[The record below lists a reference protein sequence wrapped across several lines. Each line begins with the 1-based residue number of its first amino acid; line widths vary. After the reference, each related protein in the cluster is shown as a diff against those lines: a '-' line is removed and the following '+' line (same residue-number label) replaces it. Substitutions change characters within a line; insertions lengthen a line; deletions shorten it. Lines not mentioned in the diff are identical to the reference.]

1 MMWEV
6 QRKQMIKIKQICIDS
21 FKLLS
26 NTELNLEGR
35 AGIVSL
41 QGINLDNPNFS
52 GNSVGKSTLVNVIL
66 QGLFMKNIQGDSIER
81 LSNAY
86 TKEKPSIT
94 ITLEKEGVEYTIVNN
109 YKDGIC
115 KVYKEGVLLDFVRKK
130 DIKDEIEEIL
140 GISYFIFSQ
149 LIYISPNNPSL
160 FSSVSNE
167 AQNKFIQSL
176 LNIEFIQDIN
186 KKSSADLKS
195 FRGEVMLKVKELNLL
210 QQQVESLTKQ
220 INLVPVF
227 EDIDYSEEIN
237 SMAADISRKEDY
249 QIILKKNYD
258 KAKKELEAE
267 NKREIEIKSEIKHLE
282 IALSKELDLI
292 AKGNCSTCGQSTTKL
307 TIKTDKSLLKNLKES
322 HTESFEKVLAKK
334 AELRTIEDELA
345 DVSSEITIA
354 RNTLNGLKHKKEEQ
368 IKAEKHISLKTSLE
382 EQRTEAITNLI
393 EAQSKLSQLE
403 DKVYILELIT
413 QCTSSKGFIKERIS
427 LFLQLFNQELQ
438 ELGKDLLGSNYLIE
452 ITKNKTLGYE
462 LTVND
467 GEIVL
472 NYSSLSSGYKSRLDL
487 VIALALN
494 SAIKLLTGIE
504 INVLFLDEILSA
516 VDSVG
521 IESISKLLNKIK
533 HKFPDK
539 LIFIV
544 SHNQVIKNVDNTLT
558 ITRQNDASKLKWD
571 SD

>member
-1 MMWEV
+1 
-6 QRKQMIKIKQICIDS
+6 
-21 FKLLS
+21 
-26 NTELNLEGR
+26 
-35 AGIVSL
+35 
-41 QGINLDNPNFS
+41 
-52 GNSVGKSTLVNVIL
+52 
-66 QGLFMKNIQGDSIER
+66 MKNIQGDSIER

-86 TKEKPSIT
+86 TKEKPSMT

-115 KVYKEGVLLDFVRKK
+115 KVYKEGVVLDFVRKK

-160 FSSVSNE
+160 FSSVSND

-195 FRGEVMLKVKELNLL
+195 FRGEVTLKVKELNLL

-258 KAKKELEAE
+258 KAKKELEVE

-292 AKGNCSTCGQSTTKL
+292 VKGNCPTCGQSTVKL
-307 TIKTDKSLLKNLKES
+307 STKTDKSLLKNLKES
-322 HTESFEKVLAKK
+322 HTETFEKVLAKK

-345 DVSSEITIA
+345 EVSSEITVA
-354 RNTLNGLKHKKEEQ
+354 RNTLNGLKYKKEEQ
-368 IKAEKHISLKTSLE
+368 VKAEKHISLKTSLE

-494 SAIKLLTGIE
+494 SAIKLLTGID
-504 INVLFLDEILSA
+504 INILFLDEILSA

-521 IESISKLLNKIK
+521 IDSISKLLNKVK
-533 HKFPDK
+533 HRFPDK
-539 LIFIV
+539 IIFVV
-544 SHNQVIKNVDNTLT
+544 SHNQILKEVSDTLT
-558 ITRQNDASKLKWD
+558 VTRQNDCSKLKWETE
-571 SD
+571 

>member
-1 MMWEV
+1 
-6 QRKQMIKIKQICIDS
+6 MIKIKQIGIDS

-160 FSSVSNE
+160 FSSVSND

-195 FRGEVMLKVKELNLL
+195 FRGEVTLKVKELNLL

-258 KAKKELEAE
+258 KVKKELEAE

-282 IALSKELDLI
+282 IALSKKLDLI
-292 AKGNCSTCGQSTTKL
+292 AKGDCPTCGQSTTKL
-307 TIKTDKSLLKNLKES
+307 STKTDKSLLKNLKES

-334 AELRTIEDELA
+334 AELRTIEEELA
-345 DVSSEITIA
+345 EVSSEITIA

-438 ELGKDLLGSNYLIE
+438 ELGKELLGSNYLIE

-494 SAIKLLTGIE
+494 SAIKLLTGMS

-533 HKFPDK
+533 HRFPEK
-539 LIFIV
+539 IIFVV
-544 SHNQVIKNVDNTLT
+544 SHNQILKEVSDTLT

>member
-1 MMWEV
+1 
-6 QRKQMIKIKQICIDS
+6 MIKIKQICIDI
-21 FKLLS
+21 FKLLR
-26 NTELNLEGR
+26 NTELNLEGK

-160 FSSVSNE
+160 FSSVSND

-195 FRGEVMLKVKELNLL
+195 FRGEVTLKVKELNLL

-292 AKGNCSTCGQSTTKL
+292 AKGNCPTCGQSTVKL
-307 TIKTDKSLLKNLKES
+307 STKTDKSLLKNLKES

-345 DVSSEITIA
+345 EVSSEITIA

-368 IKAEKHISLKTSLE
+368 VKAEKHISLKTSLE

-516 VDSVG
+516 VDAVG

-533 HKFPDK
+533 YKFPDK

-544 SHNQVIKNVDNTLT
+544 SHNQILKEVSDTLT

>member
-1 MMWEV
+1 
-6 QRKQMIKIKQICIDS
+6 MIKIKQICIDS

-160 FSSVSNE
+160 FSSVSND

-195 FRGEVMLKVKELNLL
+195 FRGEVTLKVKELNLL

-258 KAKKELEAE
+258 KAKKELEVE

-292 AKGNCSTCGQSTTKL
+292 AKGNCPTCGQSTVKL
-307 TIKTDKSLLKNLKES
+307 STKTDKSLLKNLKES

-345 DVSSEITIA
+345 EVSSEITIA

-368 IKAEKHISLKTSLE
+368 VKAEKHISLKTSLE

-462 LTVND
+462 LTIFD
-467 GEIVL
+467 GEITL
-472 NYSSLSSGYKSRLDL
+472 NYNSLSSGYRSRCDII
-487 VIALALN
+487 IALALN
-494 SAIKLLTGIE
+494 SAIKLLTGID
-504 INVLFLDEILSA
+504 INILFLDEILSA
-516 VDSVG
+516 VDAQG

-533 HKFPDK
+533 HRFPEK
-539 LIFIV
+539 IIFVV
-544 SHNQVIKNVDNTLT
+544 SHNQILKEVSDTLT
-558 ITRQNDASKLKWD
+558 ITRQNDASKLKWE

>member
-1 MMWEV
+1 
-6 QRKQMIKIKQICIDS
+6 MIKIIQISIDS

-160 FSSVSNE
+160 FSSVSND

-195 FRGEVMLKVKELNLL
+195 FRGEVTLKVKELNLL

-292 AKGNCSTCGQSTTKL
+292 AKGDCPTCGQSTTKL
-307 TIKTDKSLLKNLKES
+307 STKTDKSLLKNLKES

-345 DVSSEITIA
+345 EVSSEITIA

-368 IKAEKHISLKTSLE
+368 LKAEKHISIKNSLE
-382 EQRTEAITNLI
+382 EQRTLAITNLI
-393 EAQSKLSQLE
+393 EAQSSLTLLE

-438 ELGKDLLGSNYLIE
+438 ELGKELLGSNYLIE

-494 SAIKLLTGIE
+494 SAIKLLTGID

-521 IESISKLLNKIK
+521 IESINKLLNKIK
-533 HKFPDK
+533 HRFPEK
-539 LIFIV
+539 IIFVV
-544 SHNQVIKNVDNTLT
+544 SHNQILKEVSDTLT
-558 ITRQNDASKLKWD
+558 ITRQNDASKLKWE

>member
-1 MMWEV
+1 
-6 QRKQMIKIKQICIDS
+6 MIKIIQISIDS

-160 FSSVSNE
+160 FSSVSND

-195 FRGEVMLKVKELNLL
+195 FRGEVTLKVKELNLL

-292 AKGNCSTCGQSTTKL
+292 AKGDCPTCGQSTTKL
-307 TIKTDKSLLKNLKES
+307 STKTDKSLLKNLKES
-322 HTESFEKVLAKK
+322 HTESFEKVLTKK

-345 DVSSEITIA
+345 EVSSEITIA

-368 IKAEKHISLKTSLE
+368 LKAEKHISIKNSLE
-382 EQRTEAITNLI
+382 EQRTLAITNLI
-393 EAQSKLSQLE
+393 EAQSSLTLLE

-438 ELGKDLLGSNYLIE
+438 ELGKELLGSNYLIE

-494 SAIKLLTGIE
+494 SAIKLLTGID
-504 INVLFLDEILSA
+504 INILFLDEILST

-533 HKFPDK
+533 HRFPEK
-539 LIFIV
+539 IIFVV
-544 SHNQVIKNVDNTLT
+544 SHNQILKEVSDTLT
-558 ITRQNDASKLKWD
+558 ITRQNDASKLKWE

>member
-1 MMWEV
+1 
-6 QRKQMIKIKQICIDS
+6 MIKIKQIGIDS

-160 FSSVSNE
+160 FSSVSND

-195 FRGEVMLKVKELNLL
+195 FRGEVTLKVKELNLL

-258 KAKKELEAE
+258 KVKKELEAE

-292 AKGNCSTCGQSTTKL
+292 AKGNCPTCGQSTTKL
-307 TIKTDKSLLKNLKES
+307 SIKTDKSLLKNLKES

-334 AELRTIEDELA
+334 AELKSIEDELA
-345 DVSSEITIA
+345 EVSSEITIA

-382 EQRTEAITNLI
+382 EHRTEAITNLI

-438 ELGKDLLGSNYLIE
+438 ELGKELLGSNYLIE

-462 LTVND
+462 LTIFD
-467 GEIVL
+467 GEITL
-472 NYSSLSSGYKSRLDL
+472 NYNSLSSGYRSRCDII
-487 VIALALN
+487 IALALN
-494 SAIKLLTGIE
+494 SAIKLLTGIS

-533 HKFPDK
+533 HRFPEK
-539 LIFIV
+539 IIFVV
-544 SHNQVIKNVDNTLT
+544 SHNQILKEVSDTLT

>member
-1 MMWEV
+1 
-6 QRKQMIKIKQICIDS
+6 MIKIKQINIDS

-160 FSSVSNE
+160 FSSVSND

-195 FRGEVMLKVKELNLL
+195 FRGEVTLKVKELNLL

-258 KAKKELEAE
+258 KAKKELEVE

-292 AKGNCSTCGQSTTKL
+292 AKGDCPTCGQSTVKL
-307 TIKTDKSLLKNLKES
+307 STKTDKSLLKNLKES

-345 DVSSEITIA
+345 EVSSEITIA
-354 RNTLNGLKHKKEEQ
+354 RNTLNGLKHKKQEQ

-494 SAIKLLTGIE
+494 SAIKLLTGID
-504 INVLFLDEILSA
+504 INILFLDEILSA

-533 HKFPDK
+533 HRFPEK
-539 LIFIV
+539 IIFVV
-544 SHNQVIKNVDNTLT
+544 SHNQILKEVSDTLT

>member
-1 MMWEV
+1 
-6 QRKQMIKIKQICIDS
+6 MIKIIQISIDS

-86 TKEKPSIT
+86 TKEKPSMT
-94 ITLEKEGVEYTIVNN
+94 ITLEKEDVEYTIVNN
-109 YKDGIC
+109 YKDGVC
-115 KVYKEGVLLDFVRKK
+115 KVYRQGILLDFVRKK

-160 FSSVSNE
+160 FSSVSND

-186 KKSSADLKS
+186 KKSSADLKTY
-195 FRGEVMLKVKELNLL
+195 RGEVTLKIKELNLL

-227 EDIDYSEEIN
+227 EDIDYSEEITTMSAN
-237 SMAADISRKEDY
+237 ISREEDY
-249 QIILKKNYD
+249 QILVRKNYD

-292 AKGNCSTCGQSTTKL
+292 AKGNCPTCGQSTTKL
-307 TIKTDKSLLKNLKES
+307 SIKTDKSLLKNLKES
-322 HTESFEKVLAKK
+322 HIETFEKVLAKK
-334 AELRTIEDELA
+334 AELKALEDELA
-345 DVSSEITIA
+345 EVSSEITIA
-354 RNTLNGLKHKKEEQ
+354 RNTLNGLKNKKEEQ
-368 IKAEKHISLKTSLE
+368 LKAEKHISIKNSLE
-382 EQRTEAITNLI
+382 EQRTLAIANLI
-393 EAQSKLSQLE
+393 EAQSSLTLLE

-413 QCTSSKGFIKERIS
+413 QCTGSKGFVKERIS

-438 ELGKDLLGSNYLIE
+438 QLGRELLGANYLIE

-462 LTVND
+462 LTIFD
-467 GEIVL
+467 GEVTL
-472 NYSSLSSGYKSRLDL
+472 NYNSLSSGYRSRCDIL
-487 VIALALN
+487 IALALN
-494 SAIKLLTGIE
+494 SAIKLLTGID

-516 VDSVG
+516 IDSRG
-521 IESISKLLNKIK
+521 IDSISKLLNKVK
-533 HKFPDK
+533 HRFPDK
-539 LIFIV
+539 IIFVV
-544 SHNQVIKNVDNTLT
+544 SHNQILKEVSDTLT
-558 ITRQNDASKLKWD
+558 ITRQNDCSKLKWETE
-571 SD
+571 

>member
-1 MMWEV
+1 
-6 QRKQMIKIKQICIDS
+6 MIKIKNISIDS

-160 FSSVSNE
+160 FSSVSND

-195 FRGEVMLKVKELNLL
+195 FRGEVTLKVEELNLL

-258 KAKKELEAE
+258 KAKKEVEAG

-292 AKGNCSTCGQSTTKL
+292 TKGNCPTCGQSTVKL
-307 TIKTDKSLLKNLKES
+307 SIKTDKSLLKNLKES

-334 AELRTIEDELA
+334 GELRTIEDGLA
-345 DVSSEITIA
+345 EVSSEITIA

-472 NYSSLSSGYKSRLDL
+472 NYNSLSSGYKSRLDL

-516 VDSVG
+516 VDAVG

-533 HKFPDK
+533 HRFPEK
-539 LIFIV
+539 IIFVV
-544 SHNQVIKNVDNTLT
+544 SHNQILKEVSDTLT
-558 ITRQNDASKLKWD
+558 ITRQNDASKLKWN

>member
-1 MMWEV
+1 
-6 QRKQMIKIKQICIDS
+6 MIKIKNINIDS

-94 ITLEKEGVEYTIVNN
+94 ITLEKESVEYTIVNN

-160 FSSVSNE
+160 FSSVSND

-195 FRGEVMLKVKELNLL
+195 FRGEVTLKVKELNLL

-292 AKGNCSTCGQSTTKL
+292 AKGDCPTCGQSTTKL
-307 TIKTDKSLLKNLKES
+307 STKTDKSLLKNLKES

-345 DVSSEITIA
+345 EVSSEITIA

-368 IKAEKHISLKTSLE
+368 IKAEKHISLKTSLG

-452 ITKNKTLGYE
+452 ITKNKNLGYE

-494 SAIKLLTGIE
+494 SAIKLLTGID
-504 INVLFLDEILSA
+504 INILFLDEILSA

-533 HKFPDK
+533 HRFPEK
-539 LIFIV
+539 IIFVV
-544 SHNQVIKNVDNTLT
+544 SHNQILKEVSDTLT
-558 ITRQNDASKLKWD
+558 ITRQNDASKLKWE

>member
-1 MMWEV
+1 
-6 QRKQMIKIKQICIDS
+6 MIKIKNINIDS

-94 ITLEKEGVEYTIVNN
+94 ITLEKESVEYTIVNN

-160 FSSVSNE
+160 FSSVSND

-195 FRGEVMLKVKELNLL
+195 FRGEVTLKVKELNLL

-292 AKGNCSTCGQSTTKL
+292 AKGNCPTCGQSTTKL
-307 TIKTDKSLLKNLKES
+307 SIKTDKSLLKNLKES

-345 DVSSEITIA
+345 EVSSEITIA

-452 ITKNKTLGYE
+452 ITRNKTLGYE

-472 NYSSLSSGYKSRLDL
+472 NYNSLSSGYKSRLDL

-494 SAIKLLTGIE
+494 SAIKLLTGID
-504 INVLFLDEILSA
+504 INILFLDEILSA

-533 HKFPDK
+533 HRFPEK
-539 LIFIV
+539 IIFVV
-544 SHNQVIKNVDNTLT
+544 SHNQILKEVSYTLT
-558 ITRQNDASKLKWD
+558 ITRQNDASKLKWE

>member
-1 MMWEV
+1 
-6 QRKQMIKIKQICIDS
+6 MIKIKNINIDS

-160 FSSVSNE
+160 FSSVSND

-195 FRGEVMLKVKELNLL
+195 FRGEVTLKVKELNLL

-258 KAKKELEAE
+258 KVKKELEAE

-292 AKGNCSTCGQSTTKL
+292 AKGDCPTCGQSTTKL
-307 TIKTDKSLLKNLKES
+307 SIKTDKSLLKNLKES

-334 AELRTIEDELA
+334 AELRTTEDELA
-345 DVSSEITIA
+345 EVSSEITIA

-413 QCTSSKGFIKERIS
+413 QCTSSKGFIKESIS

-494 SAIKLLTGIE
+494 SAIKLLTGTS

-533 HKFPDK
+533 HRFPEK
-539 LIFIV
+539 IIFVV
-544 SHNQVIKNVDNTLT
+544 SHNQILKEVSDTLT

>member
-1 MMWEV
+1 
-6 QRKQMIKIKQICIDS
+6 MIKIKQIGIDS

-160 FSSVSNE
+160 FSSVSND

-195 FRGEVMLKVKELNLL
+195 FRGEATLKVKELNLL

-292 AKGNCSTCGQSTTKL
+292 AKGDCPTCGQSTTKL
-307 TIKTDKSLLKNLKES
+307 STKTDKSLLKNLKES

-334 AELRTIEDELA
+334 AELRTIEEELA
-345 DVSSEITIA
+345 EVSSEITIA

-438 ELGKDLLGSNYLIE
+438 ELGKELLGSNYLIE

-494 SAIKLLTGIE
+494 SAIKLLTGIS

-533 HKFPDK
+533 HRFPEK
-539 LIFIV
+539 IIFVV
-544 SHNQVIKNVDNTLT
+544 SHNQILKEVSDTLT

>member
-1 MMWEV
+1 
-6 QRKQMIKIKQICIDS
+6 MIKIKNINIDS

-160 FSSVSNE
+160 FSSVSND

-195 FRGEVMLKVKELNLL
+195 FRGEVTLKVKELNLL

-345 DVSSEITIA
+345 EVSSEITIA
-354 RNTLNGLKHKKEEQ
+354 RNTLNGLKHKQGEQ
-368 IKAEKHISLKTSLE
+368 VKAEKHISLKTSLE
-382 EQRTEAITNLI
+382 EQRTEAIINLI

-533 HKFPDK
+533 HRFPEK
-539 LIFIV
+539 IIFVV
-544 SHNQVIKNVDNTLT
+544 SHNQILKEVSDTLT
-558 ITRQNDASKLKWD
+558 ITRQNDASKLKWE

>member
-1 MMWEV
+1 
-6 QRKQMIKIKQICIDS
+6 MIKIKQIGIDS

-160 FSSVSNE
+160 FSSVSND

-195 FRGEVMLKVKELNLL
+195 FRGEVTLKVKELNLL

-258 KAKKELEAE
+258 KAKKELEVE

-292 AKGNCSTCGQSTTKL
+292 AKGNCPTCGQSTVKL
-307 TIKTDKSLLKNLKES
+307 STKTDKSLLKNLKES

-345 DVSSEITIA
+345 EVSSEITIA

-452 ITKNKTLGYE
+452 ITKNKSLGYE

-533 HKFPDK
+533 HRFPEK
-539 LIFIV
+539 IIFVV
-544 SHNQVIKNVDNTLT
+544 SHNQILKEVSDTLT
-558 ITRQNDASKLKWD
+558 ITRQNDASKLKWN

>member
-1 MMWEV
+1 
-6 QRKQMIKIKQICIDS
+6 MIKIIQISIDS

-160 FSSVSNE
+160 FSSVSND

-195 FRGEVMLKVKELNLL
+195 FRGEVTLKVKELNLF

-258 KAKKELEAE
+258 KAKKELEVE

-292 AKGNCSTCGQSTTKL
+292 AKGNCPTCGQSTVKL
-307 TIKTDKSLLKNLKES
+307 STKTDKSLLKNLKES

-345 DVSSEITIA
+345 EVSSEITIA

-438 ELGKDLLGSNYLIE
+438 ELGKELLGSNYLIE

-467 GEIVL
+467 GGIVL
-472 NYSSLSSGYKSRLDL
+472 NYNSLSSGYKSRLDL

-521 IESISKLLNKIK
+521 IEAISKLLNKIK
-533 HKFPDK
+533 HRFPEK
-539 LIFIV
+539 IIFVV
-544 SHNQVIKNVDNTLT
+544 SHNQILKEVSDTLT
-558 ITRQNDASKLKWD
+558 ITRQNDASKLKWE

>member
-1 MMWEV
+1 
-6 QRKQMIKIKQICIDS
+6 MIKIKQICIDS

-86 TKEKPSIT
+86 TKEKPSST

-160 FSSVSNE
+160 FSSVSNDV
-167 AQNKFIQSL
+167 QNKFIQSL

-195 FRGEVMLKVKELNLL
+195 FRGEVTLKVKELNLL

-227 EDIDYSEEIN
+227 EDIDYSEEIT

-258 KAKKELEAE
+258 KAKKELEVE

-292 AKGNCSTCGQSTTKL
+292 AKGNCPTCGQSTVKL
-307 TIKTDKSLLKNLKES
+307 STKTDKSLLKNLKES

-334 AELRTIEDELA
+334 AELRTIEDGLA
-345 DVSSEITIA
+345 EVSSEIAIA

-438 ELGKDLLGSNYLIE
+438 ELGKELLGSNYLIE
-452 ITKNKTLGYE
+452 ITKNKSLGYE

-487 VIALALN
+487 VISLALN

-504 INVLFLDEILSA
+504 INILFLDEILSA

-521 IESISKLLNKIK
+521 IEAISKLLNKIK
-533 HKFPDK
+533 HRFPEK
-539 LIFIV
+539 IIFVV
-544 SHNQVIKNVDNTLT
+544 SHNQILKEVSNTLT

>member
-1 MMWEV
+1 
-6 QRKQMIKIKQICIDS
+6 MIKIKNINIDS

-160 FSSVSNE
+160 FSSVSND

-195 FRGEVMLKVKELNLL
+195 FRGEVTLKVKELNLL

-258 KAKKELEAE
+258 KVKKELEAE

-292 AKGNCSTCGQSTTKL
+292 AKGDCPICGQSTTKL
-307 TIKTDKSLLKNLKES
+307 SIKTDKSLLKNLKES

-345 DVSSEITIA
+345 EVSSEITIA

-368 IKAEKHISLKTSLE
+368 VKAEKHISLKTSLE

-438 ELGKDLLGSNYLIE
+438 ELGKDLLGPNYLIE

-462 LTVND
+462 LTVSD

-472 NYSSLSSGYKSRLDL
+472 NYNSLSSGYKSRLDL

-516 VDSVG
+516 VDAVG

-533 HKFPDK
+533 HRFPEK
-539 LIFIV
+539 IIFVV
-544 SHNQVIKNVDNTLT
+544 SHNQILKEVSDTLT
-558 ITRQNDASKLKWD
+558 ITRQNDASKLKWN

>member
-1 MMWEV
+1 
-6 QRKQMIKIKQICIDS
+6 MIKIIQISIDS

-160 FSSVSNE
+160 FSSVSND

-195 FRGEVMLKVKELNLL
+195 FRGEVTLKVKELNLL

-258 KAKKELEAE
+258 KAKKELEVE

-292 AKGNCSTCGQSTTKL
+292 AKGNCPTCGQSTVKL
-307 TIKTDKSLLKNLKES
+307 STKTDKSLLKNLKES

-345 DVSSEITIA
+345 EVSSEITIA

-368 IKAEKHISLKTSLE
+368 VKAEKHISLKTSLE

-438 ELGKDLLGSNYLIE
+438 ELGKELLGSNYLIE

-494 SAIKLLTGIE
+494 SAIKLLTGIS

-533 HKFPDK
+533 HRFPEK
-539 LIFIV
+539 IIFVV
-544 SHNQVIKNVDNTLT
+544 SHNQILKEVSDTLT

>member
-1 MMWEV
+1 
-6 QRKQMIKIKQICIDS
+6 MIKIKQICIDS

-160 FSSVSNE
+160 FSSVSND

-195 FRGEVMLKVKELNLL
+195 FRGEVTLKVKELNLL

-258 KAKKELEAE
+258 KAKKELEVE

-292 AKGNCSTCGQSTTKL
+292 AKGNCPTCGQSTVKL
-307 TIKTDKSLLKNLKES
+307 STKTDKSLLKNLKES

-345 DVSSEITIA
+345 EVSSEITIA

-368 IKAEKHISLKTSLE
+368 VKAEKHISLKTSLE

-472 NYSSLSSGYKSRLDL
+472 NYNSLSSGYKSRLDL

-516 VDSVG
+516 VDAVG

-533 HKFPDK
+533 HRFPEK
-539 LIFIV
+539 IIFVV
-544 SHNQVIKNVDNTLT
+544 SHNQILKEVSDTLT

>member
-1 MMWEV
+1 
-6 QRKQMIKIKQICIDS
+6 MIKIKQICIDS

-160 FSSVSNE
+160 FSSVSND

-195 FRGEVMLKVKELNLL
+195 FRGEVTLKVKELNLL

-292 AKGNCSTCGQSTTKL
+292 AKGNCPTCGQSTVKL
-307 TIKTDKSLLKNLKES
+307 STKTDKSLLKNLKES
-322 HTESFEKVLAKK
+322 HTETFEKVLAKK

-345 DVSSEITIA
+345 EVSSEITIA

-368 IKAEKHISLKTSLE
+368 VKAEKHISLKTSLE

-438 ELGKDLLGSNYLIE
+438 ELGKELLGSNYLIE

-533 HKFPDK
+533 HRFPEK
-539 LIFIV
+539 IIFVV
-544 SHNQVIKNVDNTLT
+544 SHNQILKEVSDTLT
-558 ITRQNDASKLKWD
+558 ITRQNDASKLKWE

>member
-1 MMWEV
+1 
-6 QRKQMIKIKQICIDS
+6 MIKIKNIEIDS
-21 FKLLS
+21 FKLLK
-26 NTELNLEGR
+26 NTELNLEGKS
-35 AGIVSL
+35 GIVSL

-94 ITLEKEGVEYTIVNN
+94 ITLEKESVEYTIVNN

-160 FSSVSNE
+160 FSSVSND

-195 FRGEVMLKVKELNLL
+195 FRGEVTLKIKELNLL

-237 SMAADISRKEDY
+237 TMSANVSRQEDY
-249 QIILKKNYD
+249 QILVKKNYD

-267 NKREIEIKSEIKHLE
+267 NKKEIEIKSEIKHLE
-282 IALSKELDLI
+282 ISLSKELDLI
-292 AKGNCSTCGQSTTKL
+292 AKGDCPTCGQSTTKL
-307 TIKTDKSLLKNLKES
+307 PTKTDKSLLKNLKEN
-322 HTESFEKVLAKK
+322 HTETFEKVLAKK
-334 AELRTIEDELA
+334 AELKSIEDELA
-345 DVSSEITIA
+345 DVSSKITIA

-368 IKAEKHISLKTSLE
+368 VKAEKHISLKTSLE
-382 EQRTEAITNLI
+382 EQRTEVISNLI
-393 EAQSKLSQLE
+393 EAQSTLSQLE

-438 ELGKDLLGSNYLIE
+438 ELGKELLGSNYLIE

-467 GEIVL
+467 GEVVL

-533 HKFPDK
+533 HRFPEK
-539 LIFIV
+539 IIFVV
-544 SHNQVIKNVDNTLT
+544 SHNQILKEVSDTLT
-558 ITRQNDASKLKWD
+558 ITRQNDASKLKWE

>member
-1 MMWEV
+1 
-6 QRKQMIKIKQICIDS
+6 MIKIKNISIDS

-26 NTELNLEGR
+26 NTELNLEGK

-160 FSSVSNE
+160 FSSVSND

-195 FRGEVMLKVKELNLL
+195 FRGEVTLKVKELNLL

-237 SMAADISRKEDY
+237 SMAANISRKEDY
-249 QIILKKNYD
+249 QIIVKKNYD
-258 KAKKELEAE
+258 KVKKELEAE

-292 AKGNCSTCGQSTTKL
+292 TKGNCPTCGQSTAKL
-307 TIKTDKSLLKNLKES
+307 STKTDKSLLKNLKES

-345 DVSSEITIA
+345 EVSSEITIA

-472 NYSSLSSGYKSRLDL
+472 NYNSLSSGYKSRLDL

-494 SAIKLLTGIE
+494 SAIKLLTGID
-504 INVLFLDEILSA
+504 INILFLDEILSA

-533 HKFPDK
+533 HRFPEK
-539 LIFIV
+539 IIFVV
-544 SHNQVIKNVDNTLT
+544 SHNQILKEVSDTLT